1 LTYKDK
7 YLFLLMNIKPYGLT
21 LDDDIV
27 IKVKEK
33 LSHSGG
39 KLSTLV
45 NQLLK
50 EWVEGVKDG
59 S

>member
-1 LTYKDK
+1 
-7 YLFLLMNIKPYGLT
+7 MNIKPYGLT